1 MGENVCTQNTLTT
14 MLQSRIIAHTHTHTH
29 TLRMVS
35 TERL

>member
-14 MLQSRIIAHTHTHTH
+14 MLQSRIIAYTH
-29 TLRMVS
+29 TLKTAP